1 MIFLR
6 NISTDFILLIFIILS
21 FLYGVLS
28 YQHYAPSSH
37 DFFINAISFSLCSVG
52 LFLFFFSKKKLEVK
66 FNSLLWLFLFVVFLI
81 QPVINNIIYVDGL
94 IFPISQILLIIALS
108 IAISNLNDKEKF
120 IKWLSLGIIFASY
133 LLFLT
138 QLIHLFNVSYLV
150 DVMRLPLQSQRFS
163 GNLFQP
169 NQTAF
174 VLVLGAIST
183 IFFLK
188 NKNKYLKFFIIFCF
202 SFGVSITA
210 SRTGFIMLLFS
221 LLVFNL
227 YNNYI
232 EKRKLIILKDLFCGV
247 LGLILGI
254 FLYIYFS
261 DSTNTLGRVSES
273 SKDIRLNFLYQTF
286 LSIKDNPITGV
297 GWKNFA
303 STSLQY
309 YEQVGWLGLTDHSH
323 FIFGHLVSEFGILG
337 WGVIIIFSIIFI
349 KNLYYV
355 RNISDIYIF
364 LILLSFI
371 IYSCFEYPL
380 WYFRYLM
387 IFSIFLA
394 LYDKEEGKIYEVNN
408 GYWVAIPL
416 LSLLLSSLYYSFQY
430 KKIAYLNDIVF
441 DDKISNRVKFDNIIK
456 TNFVFGFGYFND
468 LFLYQSLSID
478 GFMLKDSIEIGDRLL
493 KYIPMNRYLV
503 KQATFLGLDGQ
514 EKKAY
519 NYFKASCYYHNGKEC
534 ENTKKYLKSLSL
546 QYPIYFNSICK
557 KLDGELMSANYP
569 QGTGSVPLKSKAV
582 DMKVLINKD
591 EVVKIVDHHPWK

>member
-52 LFLFFFSKKKLEVK
+52 LFLFFFSKKKLKVK
-66 FNSLLWLFLFVVFLI
+66 FNGLLWLFLFVVFLI

-94 IFPISQILLIIALS
+94 IFPISQILLIFALS

-394 LYDKEEGKIYEVNN
+394 LYDKEERKIYEVNN

-416 LSLLLSSLYYSFQY
+416 LSLLLCSLYYSFQY

-441 DDKISNRVKFDNIIK
+441 DDKVSSGVKFDNIIK
-456 TNFVFGFGYFND
+456 TNFVFGFSYFND
-468 LFLYQSLSID
+468 LFLYQSLSTD
-478 GFMLKDSIEIGDRLL
+478 GFMLKDSIEIGDRLV
-493 KYIPMNRYLV
+493 KYIPMNQYLV
-503 KQATFLGLDGQ
+503 KQGTLLGLDGQ

-546 QYPIYFNSICK
+546 QDPKYFNSIYK
-557 KLDGELMSANYP
+557 RIDREL
-569 QGTGSVPLKSKAV
+569 
-582 DMKVLINKD
+582 
-591 EVVKIVDHHPWK
+591 

>member
-1 MIFLR
+1 MGCKFLIFLR

-94 IFPISQILLIIALS
+94 IFPISQILLILALS

-133 LLFLT
+133 FLFLT

-394 LYDKEEGKIYEVNN
+394 LYDKEERKIYEVNN

-441 DDKISNRVKFDNIIK
+441 DDKVSSGVKFDNIIK
-456 TNFVFGFGYFND
+456 TNFVFGFSYFND
-468 LFLYQSLSID
+468 LFLYQSLSTD
-478 GFMLKDSIEIGDRLL
+478 GFMLKDSIEIGDRLV
-493 KYIPMNRYLV
+493 KYIPMNQYLV
-503 KQATFLGLDGQ
+503 KQGTLLGLDGQ

-519 NYFKASCYYHNGKEC
+519 NYFKASCYYHSGKEC
-534 ENTKKYLKSLSL
+534 ENTKRYLKSLSL
-546 QYPIYFNSICK
+546 QDPKYFNSIYK
-557 KLDGELMSANYP
+557 RIDREL
-569 QGTGSVPLKSKAV
+569 
-582 DMKVLINKD
+582 
-591 EVVKIVDHHPWK
+591 